1 MKVFKGLKYFVMGVG
16 LYKIG
21 EYGYA
26 VGNELYLRQFKEK
39 QELRQI
45 YGDCY
50 AFISDSSSDL
60 GNSYA
65 TQLAKNKFNLILVA
79 KSAEVLRLQ
88 KQELEAQ
95 YGVQVSTFEFDPSQA
110 SITTGIDAIYNQI
123 KDLDIGLLVNSAETY
138 QLQRF
143 DHLYPREI
151 KEAINANVLT
161 PTLFLNTLIPKL
173 LQREKRACII
183 TVGSA
188 LGDHPVGYLSLY
200 SATKAF
206 NNTLSRAL
214 SHEFQDKLDIV
225 TALPG
230 PTETIAYKAL
240 FGGKENEDVSYL
252 TRLTQAFKNSFIL
265 STPDESAEATLEI
278 ADSKNEIAGTKKHLL
293 YSLFQKSLPYV
304 DWRTGAF
311 SRLFHEFGEQRTSN
325 IPPLAEVIEAITQP
339 ETIKVVEPVIVAEP
353 VVLTP
358 VVVAPTEVQP
368 VVTTPVVTPTPTV
381 ETTTTPAP
389 YKRPEIPVD
398 ITRTLSNDF
407 LLQFIT
413 KEHL

>member
-1 MKVFKGLKYFVMGVG
+1 MKIFKGLKYFVMGVG

-26 VGNELYLRQFKEK
+26 IGNDLYFRQLKEK

-50 AFISDSSSDL
+50 ALISDSSSDL

-79 KSAEVLRLQ
+79 KNTEVLRLQ

-95 YGVQVSTFEFDPSQA
+95 YGIQVSTFEFDPTKA
-110 SITTGIDAIYNQI
+110 ATVTGIDAIYNQI

-143 DHLYPREI
+143 DHQYPKEI

-173 LQREKRACII
+173 LQREKRSCII
-183 TVGSA
+183 NVGSA
-188 LGDHPVGYLSLY
+188 LGDYPVGYLSLY
-200 SATKAF
+200 SASKAF

-214 SHEFQDKLDIV
+214 SQEFQGRIDIV

-240 FGGKENEDVSYL
+240 FGGKENEDVSYF
-252 TRLTQAFKNSFIL
+252 TRLTQALKNSLIL
-265 STPDESAEATLEI
+265 SNPDESAEATLEVV
-278 ADSKNEIAGTKKHLL
+278 DSQTEIAGTKKHLL
-293 YSLFQKSLPYV
+293 YNLFQKALPYV
-304 DWRTGAF
+304 SWRTGAF
-311 SRLFHEFGEQRTSN
+311 SRLYHEFGEQRTSN
-325 IPPLAEVIEAITQP
+325 ISPIPEVIEP
-339 ETIKVVEPVIVAEP
+339 VSLPEPVKLVETVIVTEP

-358 VVVAPTEVQP
+358 VIVAPVEAQPIIPTES
-368 VVTTPVVTPTPTV
+368 VTPTPT
-381 ETTTTPAP
+381 PAP
-389 YKRPEIPVD
+389 YRRPEIPTD
-398 ITRTLSNDF
+398 ITKTLSNDF
-407 LLQFIT
+407 LLQFIA